1 MIVILIWFL
10 VTSILCS
17 VEIEKML
24 QESFWSPSLPFCRLK
39 CICLELES
47 IFVQDLKS
55 ICCVEKRCLRNYDDP
70 RCLHS
75 EDLKCICLKL
85 ENVFV
90 QNVKC
95 ICSVERRCRRN
106 RDDPSCCGF
115 ANLKYISLKL
125 ENIFVQN
132 VKCICSAER
141 RCRRNRD
148 DPSCRPFADSAT
160 PLHPDSRV
168 RGRGISIKYSPGNIF
183 TFQPIKFHRN

>member
-75 EDLKCICLKL
+75 ADLKCICLKF
-85 ENVFV
+85 ENIFV
-90 QNVKC
+90 QYVKC

-106 RDDPSCCGF
+106 RDDPSC
-115 ANLKYISLKL
+115 
-125 ENIFVQN
+125 
-132 VKCICSAER
+132 R
-141 RCRRNRD
+141 R
-148 DPSCRPFADSAT
+148 FADSAT

-183 TFQPIKFHRN
+183 TFQPINFNKV